1 MEKTYP
7 FDLFKSGQ
15 SLTVKNSGEEAVAR
29 KDGYCEPYSHQEYP
43 KHLYMGG
50 KRQVNQTTFA
60 EENTVSCIVK
70 NAEEEKAARANGFRR
85 LGEAEPE
92 AANEAEEP
100 IAVKAKKKAA

>member
-7 FDLFKSGQ
+7 FELFKFGQ

-29 KDGYCEPYSHQEYP
+29 KDGYCEPYTHQEYP

-50 KRQVNQTTFA
+50 KREVDQTTFA
-60 EENTVSCIVK
+60 EINTKSCIVQ

-85 LGEAEPE
+85 LGETEPE
-92 AANEAEEP
+92 AATEERAE
-100 IAVKAKKKAA
+100 VKAKKKAA

>member
-29 KDGYCEPYSHQEYP
+29 KDGYCEPYEYQEYP

-50 KRQVNQTTFA
+50 KREVDQTTFA
-60 EENTVSCIVK
+60 EINTKSCIVK

-85 LGEAEPE
+85 LGEAEPA
-92 AANEAEEP
+92 AANEEEAV
-100 IAVKAKKKAA
+100 AVKAKRKAA